1 MNLTFVP
8 NALEKISPTWVMS
21 DITYPDGIITR
32 TEDDYLRRIGSTFK
46 GISFL
51 GPGYPAWFE
60 YSKDNLGASKS
71 GFLHTSLVKELEI
84 ILDIGY
90 AKLAITTEQ
99 GETVLP
105 VTPNTKPIDNMPFI
119 PTTTPWTAPPD
130 MTCNSTGGTVH
141 ES

>member
-8 NALEKISPTWVMS
+8 NALKKISPTWVMS

-71 GFLHTSLVKELEI
+71 GFLHTSLIKAFKIVMNH
-84 ILDIGY
+84 GY
-90 AKLAITTEQ
+90 ASLTITTEHSFFFLESAEPVQ
-99 GETVLP
+99 ETAEIRELMDQI
-105 VTPNTKPIDNMPFI
+105 NALNK
-119 PTTTPWTAPPD
+119 
-130 MTCNSTGGTVH
+130 
-141 ES
+141 

>member
-8 NALEKISPTWVMS
+8 NAIEKISTTWVMS

-90 AKLAITTEQ
+90 AKLAITTEHSIFFLESAEPVQ
-99 GETVLP
+99 ETAEIRELMDQI
-105 VTPNTKPIDNMPFI
+105 NALNK
-119 PTTTPWTAPPD
+119 
-130 MTCNSTGGTVH
+130 
-141 ES
+141 

>member
-8 NALEKISPTWVMS
+8 NALEKISPTWVMP

-90 AKLAITTEQ
+90 AKLAITTEHSIFFLESAEPVQ
-99 GETVLP
+99 ETAEIRELMDQI
-105 VTPNTKPIDNMPFI
+105 NALNK
-119 PTTTPWTAPPD
+119 
-130 MTCNSTGGTVH
+130 
-141 ES
+141 

>member
-21 DITYPDGIITR
+21 DITYLDGIIAR

-90 AKLAITTEQ
+90 AKLAITTEHSIFFLESAEPVQ
-99 GETVLP
+99 ETAEIRELMDQI
-105 VTPNTKPIDNMPFI
+105 NALNK
-119 PTTTPWTAPPD
+119 
-130 MTCNSTGGTVH
+130 
-141 ES
+141 

>member
-21 DITYPDGIITR
+21 DITYSDGIITR

-90 AKLAITTEQ
+90 AKLAITTEHSIFFLESAEPVQ
-99 GETVLP
+99 ETAE
-105 VTPNTKPIDNMPFI
+105 I
-119 PTTTPWTAPPD
+119 
-130 MTCNSTGGTVH
+130 H
-141 ES
+141 ELMDQINALNK

>member
-21 DITYPDGIITR
+21 DITYLDGIITR

-84 ILDIGY
+84 ILNIGY
-90 AKLAITTEQ
+90 AKLAITTEHSIFFLESAEPVQ
-99 GETVLP
+99 ETAEIRELMDQI
-105 VTPNTKPIDNMPFI
+105 NALNK
-119 PTTTPWTAPPD
+119 
-130 MTCNSTGGTVH
+130 
-141 ES
+141 

>member
-8 NALEKISPTWVMS
+8 NALEKISATWVMS

-90 AKLAITTEQ
+90 AKLAITTEHSIFFLESAEPVQ
-99 GETVLP
+99 ETAEIRELMDQI
-105 VTPNTKPIDNMPFI
+105 NALNK
-119 PTTTPWTAPPD
+119 
-130 MTCNSTGGTVH
+130 
-141 ES
+141 

>member
-1 MNLTFVP
+1 MNLTFVS

-21 DITYPDGIITR
+21 DITYLDGIITR

-90 AKLAITTEQ
+90 AKLAITTEHSIFFLESAEPVQ
-99 GETVLP
+99 ETAEIRELMDQI
-105 VTPNTKPIDNMPFI
+105 NALNK
-119 PTTTPWTAPPD
+119 
-130 MTCNSTGGTVH
+130 
-141 ES
+141 

>member
-8 NALEKISPTWVMS
+8 NALEKISLTWVMS

-90 AKLAITTEQ
+90 AKLAITTEHSIFFLESAEPVQ
-99 GETVLP
+99 ETAE
-105 VTPNTKPIDNMPFI
+105 I
-119 PTTTPWTAPPD
+119 
-130 MTCNSTGGTVH
+130 H
-141 ES
+141 ELMDQINALNK

>member
-21 DITYPDGIITR
+21 DITYLDGIITR

-90 AKLAITTEQ
+90 AKLAITTEHSIFFLESAEPVQ
-99 GETVLP
+99 ETAE
-105 VTPNTKPIDNMPFI
+105 I
-119 PTTTPWTAPPD
+119 
-130 MTCNSTGGTVH
+130 H
-141 ES
+141 ELMDQINALNK

>member
-21 DITYPDGIITR
+21 DITYLDGIITR

-90 AKLAITTEQ
+90 AKLAITTEHSIFFLESAEPVR
-99 GETVLP
+99 ETAEIRELMDQI
-105 VTPNTKPIDNMPFI
+105 NALNK
-119 PTTTPWTAPPD
+119 
-130 MTCNSTGGTVH
+130 
-141 ES
+141 

>member
-8 NALEKISPTWVMS
+8 NAIEKISHTWVMS

-71 GFLHTSLVKELEI
+71 GFLHTGLVKELEI

-90 AKLAITTEQ
+90 AKLAITTEHSIFFLESAEPVQ
-99 GETVLP
+99 ETAEIRELMDQI
-105 VTPNTKPIDNMPFI
+105 NALNK
-119 PTTTPWTAPPD
+119 
-130 MTCNSTGGTVH
+130 
-141 ES
+141 

>member
-51 GPGYPAWFE
+51 GPGYPA
-60 YSKDNLGASKS
+60 
-71 GFLHTSLVKELEI
+71 
-84 ILDIGY
+84 
-90 AKLAITTEQ
+90 
-99 GETVLP
+99 
-105 VTPNTKPIDNMPFI
+105 
-119 PTTTPWTAPPD
+119 
-130 MTCNSTGGTVH
+130 
-141 ES
+141 

>member
-1 MNLTFVP
+1 M
-8 NALEKISPTWVMS
+8 KKSPPPGLCQTLH
-21 DITYPDGIITR
+21 TPDGIITR

-90 AKLAITTEQ
+90 AKLAITTEHSIFFLESAEPVQ
-99 GETVLP
+99 ETAEIRELMDQI
-105 VTPNTKPIDNMPFI
+105 NALNK
-119 PTTTPWTAPPD
+119 
-130 MTCNSTGGTVH
+130 
-141 ES
+141 

>member
-21 DITYPDGIITR
+21 DITYHDGIITR

-90 AKLAITTEQ
+90 AKLAITTEHSIFFLESAEPVQ
-99 GETVLP
+99 ETAEIRELMDQI
-105 VTPNTKPIDNMPFI
+105 NALNK
-119 PTTTPWTAPPD
+119 
-130 MTCNSTGGTVH
+130 
-141 ES
+141 

>member
-21 DITYPDGIITR
+21 DITYLDGIITR

-84 ILDIGY
+84 ILNIGY
-90 AKLAITTEQ
+90 AKLGITTEHSIFFLESAEPVQ
-99 GETVLP
+99 ETAEIRELMDQI
-105 VTPNTKPIDNMPFI
+105 NALNK
-119 PTTTPWTAPPD
+119 
-130 MTCNSTGGTVH
+130 
-141 ES
+141 

>member
-1 MNLTFVP
+1 MSLTFVP
-8 NALEKISPTWVMS
+8 NALEKIPPTWVMS

-90 AKLAITTEQ
+90 AKLAITTEHSIFFLESAEPVQ
-99 GETVLP
+99 ETAEIRELMDQI
-105 VTPNTKPIDNMPFI
+105 NALNK
-119 PTTTPWTAPPD
+119 
-130 MTCNSTGGTVH
+130 
-141 ES
+141 

>member
-8 NALEKISPTWVMS
+8 NVLEKISPTWVIS
-21 DITYPDGIITR
+21 DITYSDGIITR

-90 AKLAITTEQ
+90 AKLAITTEHSIFFLESAEPVQ
-99 GETVLP
+99 ETAE
-105 VTPNTKPIDNMPFI
+105 I
-119 PTTTPWTAPPD
+119 
-130 MTCNSTGGTVH
+130 H
-141 ES
+141 ELMDQINALNK

>member
-8 NALEKISPTWVMS
+8 NALEKISPTWVIS
-21 DITYPDGIITR
+21 DITYSDGIITR

-90 AKLAITTEQ
+90 AKLAITTEHSIFFLESAEPVQ
-99 GETVLP
+99 ETAE
-105 VTPNTKPIDNMPFI
+105 I
-119 PTTTPWTAPPD
+119 
-130 MTCNSTGGTVH
+130 H
-141 ES
+141 ELMDQINALNK

>member
-21 DITYPDGIITR
+21 DITYLDGIITR
-32 TEDDYLRRIGSTFK
+32 TEDDYLRRIGNTFK

-90 AKLAITTEQ
+90 AKLAITTEHSIFFLESAEPVQ
-99 GETVLP
+99 ETAEIRELMDQI
-105 VTPNTKPIDNMPFI
+105 NALNK
-119 PTTTPWTAPPD
+119 
-130 MTCNSTGGTVH
+130 
-141 ES
+141 

>member
-1 MNLTFVP
+1 MFQTPLKKSLPPGLCQT
-8 NALEKISPTWVMS
+8 LHT
-21 DITYPDGIITR
+21 DGIITR

-84 ILDIGY
+84 ILDIGF
-90 AKLAITTEQ
+90 AKLAITTEHSIFFLESAEPVQ
-99 GETVLP
+99 ETAEIRELMDQI
-105 VTPNTKPIDNMPFI
+105 NALNK
-119 PTTTPWTAPPD
+119 
-130 MTCNSTGGTVH
+130 
-141 ES
+141 

>member
-8 NALEKISPTWVMS
+8 NALEKISLTWVMS

-90 AKLAITTEQ
+90 AKLAITTEHSIFFLESAEPVQ
-99 GETVLP
+99 ETAEIRELMDQI
-105 VTPNTKPIDNMPFI
+105 NALNK
-119 PTTTPWTAPPD
+119 
-130 MTCNSTGGTVH
+130 
-141 ES
+141 

>member
-21 DITYPDGIITR
+21 DITYLDGIITR

-90 AKLAITTEQ
+90 AKLAITTEYSIFFLESAEPVQ
-99 GETVLP
+99 ETAEIRELMDQI
-105 VTPNTKPIDNMPFI
+105 NALNK
-119 PTTTPWTAPPD
+119 
-130 MTCNSTGGTVH
+130 
-141 ES
+141 